1 MVTHVVN
8 IDDDDP
14 NDVLYNVL
22 YEDGDVEDRNAEEC
36 TAAIDLYM
44 KLESGGVINEWELGG
59 DEY

>member
-1 MVTHVVN
+1 MD

-36 TAAIDLYM
+36 TAAIDLYT
-44 KLESGGVINEWELGG
+44 KLESGVINECELGG
-59 DEY
+59 DE